1 MNLLIVWALKKIS
14 HFHNVRFFCIQCYGW
29 QMQYIFQ
36 AAVVQLKWQEGQAD
50 YQGKSEMLIT

>member
-1 MNLLIVWALKKIS
+1 MGFLKKKVIFTMS
-14 HFHNVRFFCIQCYGW
+14 EFFCIQCYGW
-29 QMQYIFQ
+29 QMQHIFQ